1 MEIKE
6 KMKNE
11 ALERMKSLKLHENVI
26 CEFEKEDK
34 LNKSFAFGI
43 LYWLTEEEK
52 QLVKEWEEE
61 TGNLVYHVIE
71 NQFEF
76 GHCYSL
82 LYVSKYEEE
91 WEMDRDLIKYNTSY
105 AYVINTDDDMCSELG
120 AIGIVPKIG
129 GIMRTA

>member
-52 QLVKEWEEE
+52 AE
-61 TGNLVYHVIE
+61 
-71 NQFEF
+71 
-76 GHCYSL
+76 
-82 LYVSKYEEE
+82 
-91 WEMDRDLIKYNTSY
+91 
-105 AYVINTDDDMCSELG
+105 
-120 AIGIVPKIG
+120 
-129 GIMRTA
+129 IMKTE